1 MNSVPRL
8 DLDNKKELVTIEGS
22 IPDMIH
28 PPKGCAFCSRCPY
41 AMNICAEYEPET
53 VDAQDGSDKHQV
65 ACWLSDPRADRTGVP
80 FQIGGA
86 VHA

>member
-1 MNSVPRL
+1 
-8 DLDNKKELVTIEGS
+8 
-22 IPDMIH
+22 
-28 PPKGCAFCSRCPY
+28 
-41 AMNICAEYEPET
+41 MNICAEYEPET
-53 VDAQDGSDKHQV
+53 VDAQDGSDKHHV

>member
-1 MNSVPRL
+1 
-8 DLDNKKELVTIEGS
+8 
-22 IPDMIH
+22 
-28 PPKGCAFCSRCPY
+28 
-41 AMNICAEYEPET
+41 MNICAEYEPET
-53 VDAQDGSDKHQV
+53 VDAQDSSDKHQV